1 MINNLLT
8 FLLWSSLSGSILIG
22 VLLLLKPLL
31 SSRIPPRIW
40 YVLWILVVIRLL
52 FPFGMGERLLNR
64 MTQGQETTKISLSSG
79 SGFAQ
84 NQNWGNKPEEAPT
97 AYPEAAAG
105 HTSETVLPEGNE
117 TQKLPTTMASDPVF
131 ITEGLVWLKAYLP
144 ASLVILWALGAVFAF
159 LWFFLP
165 YRSLIHSLRT
175 DKIPADEED
184 LQILRQLS
192 PCGSIPMAYQTAL
205 KSPCL
210 ISLRHPLILLPDTH
224 YVWEGETQE
233 LKNILRHELI
243 HVKRRDL
250 FFKWLAVIVSSLHWF
265 NPLMPLMRRRLAFY
279 CELSCDEAATR
290 TLSLQDKQSYG
301 ATLLHFAC
309 ASPSISPLTTAM
321 CQEKKELKER
331 LESIMNDTHNT
342 KAHVICSL
350 ALFLVIIALAVVIGP
365 GSHVL
370 ADESSQENTSAA
382 DAVGNDSTGSDTTA
396 SSADSYES
404 AATANTAPAVDT
416 TAADTLPADTAE
428 NPGSAAN
435 SSISSAEGWVAA
447 GEENIYYVEVQG
459 KTVKL
464 IFNSV
469 NNAPADD
476 SPYWEMRRADGLSE
490 ADIAEIKANWAH
502 KSGADIDL
510 LSAYGTTSTNPDQHS
525 YLYLIAQTLE
535 KLYEISGKTF
545 DELYFSLNKDMG
557 LRLFFSVTGDNNKE
571 SFLNVEWGL
580 ASEVYEE
587 DYPSV
592 GIGHQSITY
601 QEISMSPIFDGSPF
615 SPLSLQ
621 DMKAPENRSDLSWEA
636 LAKWYLAN
644 YCVLCDPGNP
654 EEMTAELNTYDNI
667 GDDQVSIWVYNA
679 KGYAF
684 DLSMDRE
691 TGALVDIYGPYPN
704 GDIQH

>member
-1 MINNLLT
+1 
-8 FLLWSSLSGSILIG
+8 
-22 VLLLLKPLL
+22 
-31 SSRIPPRIW
+31 
-40 YVLWILVVIRLL
+40 
-52 FPFGMGERLLNR
+52 MGEHQLKN
-64 MTQGQETTKISLSSG
+64 MTQDQENTTIFLSFS

-84 NQNWGNKPEEAPT
+84 NQNWGNMPAEVPT
-97 AYPEAAAG
+97 AYPDAAAG
-105 HTSETVLPEGNE
+105 QTSETVPAEGNE
-117 TQKLPTTMASDPVF
+117 TQKPLTTVSDPILV
-131 ITEGLVWLKAYLP
+131 TEGNVWLKAYLP
-144 ASLVILWALGAVFAF
+144 ALLVIFWMLGAVFSF

-165 YRSLIHSLRT
+165 YRRLIHSLLT
-175 DKIPADEED
+175 DKIPANEED

-192 PCGSIPMAYQTAL
+192 PCGSVPMAYQTAL

-233 LKNILRHELI
+233 LKNILRHDLI

-250 FFKWLAVIVSSLHWF
+250 FFKWLAVIVSCLHWF

-290 TLSLQDKQSYG
+290 TLSLRDKQSYG

-331 LESIMNDTHNT
+331 LESIMNDRHNT

-370 ADESSQENTSAA
+370 ADESSQENAAAENSSAVNSPENIASADNGSADTEENISFAA
-382 DAVGNDSTGSDTTA
+382 DMSLGDAAGNDSTGSDTAA
-396 SSADSYES
+396 SSAEPSE
-404 AATANTAPAVDT
+404 AAANTIP
-416 TAADTLPADTAE
+416 AADTLPAETTE
-428 NPGSAAN
+428 NPEIAAN
-435 SSISSAEGWVAA
+435 TSSPSAEGWVAA

-464 IFNSV
+464 MFNSV

-510 LSAYGTTSTNPDQHS
+510 LSPYGTTSTNPDQHS

-601 QEISMSPIFDGSPF
+601 QEISMSPIFDDSPF

-621 DMKAPENRSDLSWEA
+621 DMKAPENRSDLSWED
-636 LAKWYLAN
+636 LAKWYLIN
-644 YCVLCDPGNP
+644 YCVLCDPGSP
-654 EEMTAELNTYDNI
+654 EEITAEVNTYDNI
-667 GDDQVSIWVYNA
+667 GNDRVSIWVYTA

-691 TGALVDIYGPYPN
+691 TGALIDIYGPYPN
-704 GDIQH
+704 GDIRH